1 MCDVG
6 ASSAQLSFVQL
17 QLSFMQHHH
26 HLDIPSDAKRQL
38 GIHTRDAVTL
48 EFTDET
54 APHGKTTWNSYT
66 GIFTFYIIII
76 SLGRLYW
83 FAESTAFP
91 SFQPLKCTVQPGNAP
106 IWLVESRGAPQDS
119 WKTVLQINLL
129 NRVNDLDLS
138 LCFWIQKIL
147 FKNLNWNHIHTF
159 VSKFTLKSLFWWN
172 ELHQIDSSDR

>member
-54 APHGKTTWNSYT
+54 APHGKTT
-66 GIFTFYIIII
+66 
-76 SLGRLYW
+76 
-83 FAESTAFP
+83 
-91 SFQPLKCTVQPGNAP
+91 
-106 IWLVESRGAPQDS
+106 
-119 WKTVLQINLL
+119 
-129 NRVNDLDLS
+129 
-138 LCFWIQKIL
+138 
-147 FKNLNWNHIHTF
+147 
-159 VSKFTLKSLFWWN
+159 
-172 ELHQIDSSDR
+172 

>member
-147 FKNLNWNHIHTF
+147 FKNLNWNHILL
-159 VSKFTLKSLFWWN
+159 SQSLHWKAFFD
-172 ELHQIDSSDR
+172 ETSFIR